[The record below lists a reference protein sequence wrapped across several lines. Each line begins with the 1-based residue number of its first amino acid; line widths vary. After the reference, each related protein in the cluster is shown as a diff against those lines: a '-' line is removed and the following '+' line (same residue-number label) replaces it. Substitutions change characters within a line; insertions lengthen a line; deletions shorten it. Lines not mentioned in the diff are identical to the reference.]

1 MSHVFSK
8 HTLQHT
14 ATHCNTLQHT
24 ATQSNRLQHVT
35 CLFEA
40 HTSVEASALH
50 DLQRM
55 SHVALHHTAPQC
67 NTLQH
72 TATQCNTVQNSATQ
86 CNTVQHSATHCVCS
100 VCNYRHKITY
110 VTTDRRLHKHTYLG
124 VLQVRER
131 LLGHYYPFE
140 LCLEHETQ
148 KIRKF
153 VQKELQKRPMYT
165 YQKRPRVDNLSI

>member
-1 MSHVFSK
+1 V
-8 HTLQHT
+8 
-14 ATHCNTLQHT
+14 THCNTLQHT
-24 ATQSNRLQHVT
+24 APH
-35 CLFEA
+35 
-40 HTSVEASALH
+40 
-50 DLQRM
+50 
-55 SHVALHHTAPQC
+55 C

-72 TATQCNTVQNSATQ
+72 TASARCVTTERRLQHSATQCNTVQHSATQCNTLRLLGVYLQREDCNTVQHSLTQCNTVQHSAKQ